1 MQVKANILSGCYRTN
16 VLAKRNLVIQVKA
29 DISRSSTA
37 AVYCHLDNMP
47 VILGASMSVLQTTYL
62 LY

>member
-1 MQVKANILSGCYRTN
+1 MKAHILSGCYRTN

-29 DISRSSTA
+29 DISRSSTV
-37 AVYCHLDNMP
+37 AVYCHLDNIP
-47 VILGASMSVLQTTYL
+47 VILSASMSVLQTTYP